1 MPKATAAERLEA
13 TMLLTMRRLRAQPEV
28 RARLEGMPPDEQ
40 AAHLATLVM
49 EALRQDPDAL
59 ALMAEAAEV
68 G

>member
-1 MPKATAAERLEA
+1 MSKATAAERLEA

-28 RARLEGMPPDEQ
+28 RARLEGMLPDEQ

-59 ALMAEAAEV
+59 ALMAEAAEE